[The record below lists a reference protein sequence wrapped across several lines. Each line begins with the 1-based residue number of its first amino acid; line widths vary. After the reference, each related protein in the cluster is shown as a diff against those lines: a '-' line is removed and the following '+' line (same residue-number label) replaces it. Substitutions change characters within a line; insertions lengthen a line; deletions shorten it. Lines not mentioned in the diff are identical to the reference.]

1 MSLVSWRSNLDVL
14 HSMQRLFRAAQL
26 AGHVVEPRGQSM
38 RKRTAPERLQDVTS
52 PDVVQQRKPSK
63 AIVPPSR
70 KRGAAP
76 TRNQQLQMLVDRGD
90 CQTDANGWKHGVREM
105 MADKWGHLVAPNY
118 ADKLVQKIR
127 AADPDGPDALER
139 KERKDKHVPRVLT
152 PRKQA
157 RMHEL
162 SDEWNGEW
170 SDADMAAALNAEF
183 GTTITPKGINYHTN
197 WVLPD
202 DWDLKANVR
211 AVPFLSKSHRE
222 ARVTWAREAL
232 KPLPPDVVEAH
243 VDEKWFY
250 TVRTRRRAKVSQ
262 RGRQGSTKKKAKA
275 LRVRH
280 KGYVPKVMFLAC
292 TARGGKVCLER
303 VATDE
308 VAGPKAKKHAPGAEF
323 QKDCKMDAAHYVHMM
338 TTLVFPK
345 LCAKF
350 PNATSIRVQQD
361 GARCHTGKKK
371 DGAER
376 ITAKLNEEGA
386 KCSPPIEVVTQSAQS
401 PDFNIN
407 DLAFFRALSCAV
419 SKVRRGT
426 VDFDKDKL
434 VTDVQK
440 AWEEYSEEKLEK
452 MWEYHRYCL
461 QSALDTKGGNWY
473 PRHRPAEVK
482 AAAADPLPEPPRKR
496 QRGAVPTGLARRIM

>member
-1 MSLVSWRSNLDVL
+1 
-14 HSMQRLFRAAQL
+14 
-26 AGHVVEPRGQSM
+26 
-38 RKRTAPERLQDVTS
+38 
-52 PDVVQQRKPSK
+52 
-63 AIVPPSR
+63 
-70 KRGAAP
+70 
-76 TRNQQLQMLVDRGD
+76 
-90 CQTDANGWKHGVREM
+90 M
-105 MADKWGHLVAPNY
+105 MADNWGHLVAPDY
-118 ADKLVQKIR
+118 ADRLVRKIR
-127 AADPDGPDALER
+127 AADPNGPDALER
-139 KERKDKHVPRVLT
+139 KERSDKGVPKVLT

-170 SDADMAAALNAEF
+170 SDADMAAKLNEEF

-211 AVPFLSKSHRE
+211 AVPWLSQDHRK
-222 ARVTWAREAL
+222 ARETWAREAL
-232 KPLPPDVVEAH
+232 KPLPPGVVEAH

-262 RGRQGSTKKKAKA
+262 RGRTGSTKKRAKA
-275 LRVRH
+275 LRIRH

-308 VAGPKAKKHAPGAEF
+308 VAGPKAKKHTPGEEF
-323 QKDCKMDAAHYVHMM
+323 QKDCKMDAAHYKHMM

-345 LCAKF
+345 LCAQF

-361 GARCHTGKKK
+361 GARCHTGKQK

-376 ITAKLNEEGA
+376 ITAELNEEGA

-419 SKVRRGT
+419 SKVRRGQ

-434 VTDVQK
+434 VADVKK
-440 AWEEYSEEKLEK
+440 AWEEYSNDKLAR

-461 QSALDTKGGNWY
+461 QASLDIRGGNWY
-473 PRHRPAEVK
+473 ARHRPKEMKAVEAGEV
-482 AAAADPLPEPPRKR
+482 DVEPEQEPEPEPPHKR
-496 QRGAVPTGLARRIM
+496 RRGLVPTGLTRRIE